1 MTEPLLTVALKSF
14 SPISLEAIERVS
26 LMNRSDTK
34 FVLHTTQVDD
44 ILSMLSSVYTV
55 LDIAGNRLIH
65 YDGVYF
71 DTAERHLYMQHHNGK
86 LNRVKVRTRQY
97 VENSSSF
104 FEIKR
109 KINGKRTI
117 KQRIPLT
124 GGLADIQQEEAQ
136 LVRQTTDLDPL
147 QLHPVLRVGYT
158 RFTLVHPERPER
170 VTIDMS
176 LSYNSPAGSLD
187 LGGVVV
193 AEVKQARF
201 SRQSEFMK
209 IMQSRRIFPVS
220 ISKYCAGMAMSY
232 TDLKYNRFKHK
243 LRTLQRVSY

>member
-1 MTEPLLTVALKSF
+1 MTESLLKTSLTF
-14 SPISLEAIERVS
+14 LTPISLEATERVS

-34 FVLHTTQVDD
+34 FVLHSTQIDD
-44 ILSMLSSVYTV
+44 ILATLSSVYKV

-71 DTAERHLYMQHHNGK
+71 DTAERLLYMQHHNGK

-97 VENSSSF
+97 VENDRSF
-104 FEIKR
+104 FEVKQ
-109 KINGKRTI
+109 KVNGRRTI
-117 KQRIPLT
+117 KERIPLT
-124 GGLADIQQEEAQ
+124 GGLAEIREDEAQ
-136 LVRQTTDLDPL
+136 LVRDMTELDPGD
-147 QLHPVLRVGYT
+147 LHPVLRVGYA
-158 RFTLVHPERPER
+158 RFTLVHPLRPER

-176 LSYNSPAGSLD
+176 LSYNSPVSSLD
-187 LGGVVV
+187 LSGVVI

-201 SRQSEFMK
+201 SRQSEFMRL
-209 IMQSRRIFPVS
+209 MQSMRVFPVS